1 MTLKI
6 PVELAAKANRFPESA
21 YGATTVTLILSGG
34 RWIHD
39 VVLGGAEYIVQIKG
53 RSVSDAADLGF
64 RVSDIVDLCPNRSL
78 RVMPTVVLHWV
89 RRWRALSNGAER

>member
-6 PVELAAKANRFPESA
+6 PDALATKANRFPESS

-39 VVLGGAEYIVQIKG
+39 VILGGAEYIVKVKG

-64 RVSDIVDLCPNRSL
+64 SVSDIVDVCPNRSL
-78 RVMPTVVLHWV
+78 KVIPTVVLHWA
-89 RRWRALSNGAER
+89 RRWRALSNGAGR